1 MNEYYQR
8 YKLKLLETHKVWQS
22 THKDWLNE
30 YKRKYRASHPEY
42 VARQNARQNEYNKNK
57 YKTDINYRIRQK
69 AYHKSYRPKHYPKI
83 QRYCVICN
91 IKVSPCRKYCVFHS
105 EKVYKE
111 QHRRAVRRY
120 NAQQKERKEYA
131 KTQKTNQTGDP

>member
-22 THKDWLNE
+22 THKEYLKE

-42 VARQNARQNEYNKNK
+42 MARQNARQNEYNKNK

-69 AYHKSYRPKHYPKI
+69 AYNKRYRLKHYIPI
-83 QRYCVICN
+83 QKHCVICN

-105 EKVYKE
+105 EKVYQE
-111 QHRRAVRRY
+111 QHREAVKRY
-120 NAQQKERKEYA
+120 NLRQKERREYNE
-131 KTQKTNQTGDP
+131 KTKSLPDL